1 MSQLEIAR
9 RWATR
14 ANLAL
19 QEAGHQVLAT
29 LDPEEAN
36 GHLNAGAPVILIEV
50 ESATYE
56 TWTVTEYKLRFI
68 LISPHRAALEAWEQ
82 LEAITADVRDP
93 LELETA
99 QLSMWQPDNGRPYPC
114 NLLTTTTTEM
124 D

>member
-9 RWATR
+9 RWVTR

-19 QEAGHQVLAT
+19 QGAGHPVLAT

-36 GHLNAGAPVILIEV
+36 GHLNAGGAVILIEV

-56 TWTVTEYKLRFI
+56 TWSVTEYKLRFI

>member
-36 GHLNAGAPVILIEV
+36 GNLNSGEPVILIEV
-50 ESATYE
+50 ENATYE

-82 LEAITADVRDP
+82 LEAITADIRDP

>member
-36 GHLNAGAPVILIEV
+36 GNLNAGEPVILIEV
-50 ESATYE
+50 ENATYE